1 MSEGFQ
7 GKTAIVTGAAKGIGE
22 AVSRALVA
30 AGANVAMFD
39 VDEEAGNAVAESLD
53 NATFYTVDIANQGSV
68 DAAVA
73 KVADLYGGV
82 DMLVNNAGIA
92 PPRTMDNMPDGDW
105 ERVLEI
111 NLTGAFN
118 CVKAATPH
126 MHENGGAVVNVSSV
140 AGKNISLGAGMHY
153 TASKWGLIGASRHMA
168 YELAPRN
175 IRVNIVCPG
184 PTLTPLIDGHMDR
197 EKIVTSTTNVPLG
210 RWVKPEDVA
219 NAIMF
224 FLGPQSAMCTGS
236 ELIVDGGV
244 MVGSGATYDNYFESR
259 GGKTPER
266 DIELPDF
273 S

>member
-1 MSEGFQ
+1 MSEGFE

-30 AGANVAMFD
+30 AGANVGMFD
-39 VDEEAGNAVAESLD
+39 VDDVAGEATASSLD
-53 NATFYTVDIANQGSV
+53 NVTYYSVDISDREAVN
-68 DAAVA
+68 AAVA
-73 KVADLYGGV
+73 DVAAKYGSV
-82 DMLVNNAGIA
+82 EMLVNNAGIA
-92 PPRTMDNMPDGDW
+92 PPRTIDNMPEGEW

-118 CVKAATPH
+118 CVKAAAPL
-126 MHENGGAVVNVSSV
+126 MKKNGGAIVNVSSV

-168 YELAPRN
+168 YELAPNN

-184 PTLTPLIDGHMDR
+184 PTLTPLIDGHMNR
-197 EKIVTSTTNVPLG
+197 EKIVESTANVPLG
-210 RWVKPEDVA
+210 RWVKSEDIA
-219 NAIMF
+219 NAILF

-244 MVGSGATYDNYFESR
+244 MIGSGSTYDNYFESR
-259 GGKTPER
+259 GDKTPDR
-266 DIELPDF
+266 NIELPEF

>member
-1 MSEGFQ
+1 MVDGFD

-22 AVSRALVA
+22 SVSRSLVA

-39 VDEEAGNAVAESLD
+39 VDADAGQETADSLENAV
-53 NATFYTVDIANQGSV
+53 FYTADVSSRESV
-68 DAAVA
+68 DRNVAAV
-73 KVADLYGGV
+73 VERFGSI

-92 PPRTMDNMPDGDW
+92 PPRTIDNMPDGDW

-118 CVKAATPH
+118 CVKAAVPH
-126 MHENGGAVVNVSSV
+126 MQDQGGAIVNVSSV

-184 PTLTPLIDGHMDR
+184 PTLTPLIDSHMDHD
-197 EKIVTSTTNVPLG
+197 KIVASTANIPLG
-210 RWVKPEDVA
+210 RWVQPQDVA

-224 FLGPQSAMCTGS
+224 FLGPLSSMCTGS

-244 MVGSGATYDNYFESR
+244 MIGSGATYDNYFESR
-259 GGKTPER
+259 GDKTPER
-266 DIELPDF
+266 NIEIPDF

>member
-1 MSEGFQ
+1 MTEGFA

-22 AVSRALVA
+22 AVSRALCA

-39 VDEEAGNAVAESLD
+39 VDDAAGEAVAGDLE
-53 NATFYTVDIANQGSV
+53 NAIYFSVDISDREAVNKAV
-68 DAAVA
+68 TAAA
-73 KVADLYGGV
+73 EKFGTV

-92 PPRTMDNMPDGDW
+92 PPRTMDNMPEGDW

-118 CVKAATPH
+118 CVKAATPY
-126 MHENGGAVVNVSSV
+126 MKESGGSVVNVSSV

-168 YELAPRN
+168 YELAPNN

-197 EKIVTSTTNVPLG
+197 EKIVQSTANVPLG
-210 RWVKPEDVA
+210 RWVKPEDIS
-219 NAIMF
+219 NAILF
-224 FLGPQSAMCTGS
+224 FLGPQSSMCTGS

-244 MVGSGATYDNYFESR
+244 MIGSGSTYDNYFESR
-259 GGKTPER
+259 GSKTPDR
-266 DIELPDF
+266 NIELPDF